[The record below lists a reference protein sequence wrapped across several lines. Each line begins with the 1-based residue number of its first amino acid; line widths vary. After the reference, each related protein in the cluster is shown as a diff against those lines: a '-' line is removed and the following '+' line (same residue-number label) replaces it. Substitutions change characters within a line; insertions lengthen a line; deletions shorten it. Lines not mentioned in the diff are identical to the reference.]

1 MPEPNKSSF
10 TDNSLGAIAYLTVVP
25 AIFFL
30 AISPYN
36 KSAYVRFHAWQSTV
50 LSAVTF
56 ILFLVLSLFPALNT
70 YLESVAFLGL
80 YLLVLIVWALISI
93 WCAIKALNG
102 KLFKLPVIG
111 IWAERQSKK

>member
-1 MPEPNKSSF
+1 MPKPNKSGF
-10 TDNSLGAIAYLTVVP
+10 TDNSLGAIAYITVVP
-25 AIFFL
+25 AVFFL

-50 LSAVTF
+50 FSAVTF
-56 ILFLVLSLFPALNT
+56 ILFLVLSLFPVLNT
-70 YLESVAFLGL
+70 YLESIAFMGL
-80 YLLVLIVWALISI
+80 YLLVLILWALVSI

-111 IWAERQSKK
+111 PWAERQSKK